1 MMEIESLRAAAV
13 GALLGVDYAVIVY
26 FLVLNSFYALL
37 LLLAIPELMEHWRI
51 SDDENFGLLRGS
63 AVIPPISVL
72 VPAYNEQSTIVPSVL
87 SFLTLEYPHLEVVV
101 VNDGSTDRTMEL
113 LIAAYELYE
122 APAAYPHVVPTAEV
136 RGYYRSRV
144 YSKLTCLDKVNGG
157 KGDSLNAAL
166 NAARFRYVLAV
177 DADTLVER
185 DALLRLARP
194 FLLGEPVAAVGG
206 TVRVVN
212 GSTVKHGIV
221 TDARVDSRWLPGIQ
235 TVEYL
240 RAFLFGRLG
249 WNRIGGSLIISG
261 AFGLFKQEHLQA
273 VGGYDTGSV
282 TEDMDVVVRLH
293 KHLRAI
299 GSSDAVQFIPDPVAW
314 TEVPATLSGLH
325 RQRERWHRGLIATL
339 IAHKDVCFN
348 PRYGRLG
355 FVAYPFFFFGE
366 MLAPAIEMLGYAAF
380 GVSMLF
386 GIADPE
392 TALLFLLVSVGF
404 GFLLSLWATVLE
416 EVSFRRYPSMR
427 DFLLLVWFSVIES
440 LGYRQ
445 LSVMFRVQAYWKYLR
460 GDRRWGEMKREG
472 FATARDN
479 PVDTFEPAGRY

>member
-1 MMEIESLRAAAV
+1 MEAEALRAVALD
-13 GALLGVDYAVIVY
+13 ALLWIDHGIILY

-37 LLLAIPELMEHWRI
+37 LLLAVPELMEHWRI
-51 SDDENFGLLRGS
+51 SDDENLGLLRG
-63 AVIPPISVL
+63 ADVVPPISVL
-72 VPAYNEQSTIVPSVL
+72 VPAYNEESTIVPSVL
-87 SFLTLEYPHLEVVV
+87 SFLTLEYPNLEVVV

-122 APAAYPHVVPTAEV
+122 APAAYPHVVPTMEV
-136 RGYYRSRV
+136 RGYYRSRL
-144 YSKLTCLDKVNGG
+144 YSKLTCLDKANGG

-212 GSTVKHGIV
+212 GSTVTHGIV

-249 WNRIGGSLIISG
+249 WNRLGGSLIVSG

-282 TEDMDVVVRLH
+282 TEDMDIVVRLH

-299 GSSDAVQFIPDPVAW
+299 GSTDTVQFIPDPVAW
-314 TEVPATLSGLH
+314 TEVPVTLSGLY

-339 IAHKDVCFN
+339 IGHKDVCFN
-348 PRYGRLG
+348 PRHGRLG
-355 FVAYPFFFFGE
+355 FVAYPFYFFGE
-366 MLAPAIEMLGYAAF
+366 MLAPAIEILGYAAF
-380 GVSMLF
+380 GFSLLL
-386 GIADPE
+386 GIADPGF
-392 TALLFLLVSVGF
+392 ALLFLLVSVGF
-404 GFLLSLWATVLE
+404 GFLLSLWATMLE

-440 LGYRQ
+440 FGYRQ
-445 LSVMFRVQAYWKYLR
+445 LTVLFRLQSYWKYLA
-460 GDRRWGEMKREG
+460 GDRRWGAMEREG
-472 FATARDN
+472 FITAPDN
-479 PVDTFEPAGRY
+479 PVDTYEPAGRY

>member
-1 MMEIESLRAAAV
+1 MEVEALRAAALD
-13 GALLGVDYAVIVY
+13 ALLWVDHGIIAY
-26 FLVLNSFYALL
+26 FLVLNSFYAVL
-37 LLLAIPELMEHWRI
+37 LLLAVPELMEHWRI
-51 SDDENFGLLRGS
+51 SDDENLGMLRG
-63 AVIPPISVL
+63 AGVIPPISVL

-87 SFLTLEYPHLEVVV
+87 SFLTLEYPNLEVVV

-122 APAAYPHVVPTAEV
+122 APAAYPHVVPTAKV

-144 YSKLTCLDKVNGG
+144 YSKLTCLDKANGG

-194 FLLGEPVAAVGG
+194 LLLGEPVAAVGG

-212 GSTVKHGIV
+212 GSTVTHGLV
-221 TDARVDSRWLPGIQ
+221 TNARVDSRWLPGIQ

-249 WNRIGGSLIISG
+249 WNRLGGSLIISG

-282 TEDMDVVVRLH
+282 TEDMDIVVRLH

-299 GSSDAVQFIPDPVAW
+299 GSGDSVQFIPDPVAW
-314 TEVPATLSGLH
+314 TEVPATLSGLY

-339 IAHKDVCFN
+339 MAHKDVCFN
-348 PRYGRLG
+348 PRHGRLG
-355 FVAYPFFFFGE
+355 FVAYPFFLFGE
-366 MLAPAIEMLGYAAF
+366 MLAPAIEVLGYAAF
-380 GVSMLF
+380 GVSLLL

-392 TALLFLLVSVGF
+392 FALLFVAVSVGF

-427 DFLLLVWFSVIES
+427 DFLLLLWFSVIES
-440 LGYRQ
+440 FGYRQ
-445 LSVMFRVQAYWKYLR
+445 LTVLFRLQAYWKYFR
-460 GDRRWGEMKREG
+460 GDRQWGAMEREG
-472 FATARDN
+472 FVTATDN
-479 PVDTFEPAGRY
+479 PVDTFEHAGRY